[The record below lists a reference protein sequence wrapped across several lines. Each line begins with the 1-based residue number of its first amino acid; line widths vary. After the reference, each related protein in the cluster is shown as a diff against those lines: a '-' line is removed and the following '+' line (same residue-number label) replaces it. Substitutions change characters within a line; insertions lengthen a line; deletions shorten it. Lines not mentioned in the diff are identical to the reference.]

1 MSVLFYSKEF
11 ARFGHIT
18 YSLRA
23 QCDERNEY
31 YSCMAIKRSDETVT
45 ARVTF
50 PAEVMEVIFERIPFV
65 LESLNRD
72 RSWMTTMEI
81 DNLLF
86 HELFCVNIFYLDHRV
101 WSISA
106 LVRVED
112 RSMYIGL
119 HDSGE
124 IPDVITA
131 ATSNNS
137 RAIYYTVEALVLL
150 QDTIEEALGAIDSRD
165 EALGGVRKLIGGVK
179 TSQEAFELM
188 VNEALM
194 HEPLEP
200 EPTQS

>member
-11 ARFGHIT
+11 ARFGHLA

-23 QCDERNEY
+23 QCDESNEY
-31 YSCMAIKRSDETVT
+31 YTCTVTKRSDETVT
-45 ARVTF
+45 ARLTF
-50 PAEVMEVIFERIPFV
+50 PAEVMEVMFERIPFV
-65 LESLNRD
+65 LESLNRE
-72 RSWMTTMEI
+72 RSLITTMEI

-86 HELFCVNIFYLDHRV
+86 HELFSVNIFYLDHRI

-112 RSMYIGL
+112 RSVYIGV

-131 ATSNNS
+131 ATSNSS
-137 RAIYYTVEALVLL
+137 RAIYYTVEALVML
-150 QDTIEEALGAIDSRD
+150 QDTIEEAHGAINNRD

-179 TSQEAFELM
+179 ASPEAFELM
-188 VNEALM
+188 VNETLM
-194 HEPLEP
+194 HEPLEQEHTP
-200 EPTQS
+200 S